1 MNYNYNE
8 ILRLKWVC
16 THMNVSMPTASR
28 LVAEVRKALGK
39 SPRSVVL
46 LGEFVEYYGLKLS

>member
-1 MNYNYNE
+1 
-8 ILRLKWVC
+8 
-16 THMNVSMPTASR
+16 MNVSMPTASR